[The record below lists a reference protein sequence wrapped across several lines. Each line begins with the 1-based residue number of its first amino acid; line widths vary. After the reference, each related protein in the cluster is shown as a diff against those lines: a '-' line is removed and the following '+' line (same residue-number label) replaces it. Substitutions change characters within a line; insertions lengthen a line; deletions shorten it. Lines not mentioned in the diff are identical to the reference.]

1 MPPAQRKPL
10 TVIVCCE
17 LVALAGGFA
26 ADAHAQAM
34 QPLRVDPVLLGLP
47 PAAPVAPAP
56 AAPQPAPRGEPEAAS
71 APSRAEVRAVTTPA
85 VEAVGENPAPSP
97 AAPAEAAKKAAPD
110 AVPARAVAPPAPP
123 VVAAPAPQPLP
134 LEPATAP
141 AVVPGRNERSE
152 RSEREAAPEPATPAP
167 VEPQSLRKP
176 VPEPVVTPAAA
187 PVSPPAPAAAAP
199 VAVPIIS
206 SAGAPRPSAASDAG
220 RSPAARPGATQL
232 AGSLPPLRVDPAL
245 LGPLPSVAAS
255 PPAAVRQAD
264 AARAERADRAERASS
279 GVVPVIAGGAAV
291 DAAPAR
297 PAPLATSGPRD
308 EADVAEAMPLALHL
322 ASAMV
327 PPSAKSDEPRPTFIS
342 ALRMSGITERETLAE
357 GEVELRKVGTV
368 LNSDRLIYW
377 PLDDELEA
385 TGQVRLEQGSD
396 VVTGPRLRLK
406 LEDQVGFFEQP
417 EYSLKRQPKPV
428 AATAPLP
435 LGTPQFAG
443 MPATA
448 AGGFA
453 PPITTSSS
461 VAAQPKRTMTELRGQ
476 AERFDFEGE
485 NQVRMTKGTFTT
497 CKPGN
502 DDWYARI
509 GDLHLDYDREVGEG
523 RDGAI
528 YFKGVPILYSPW
540 LSFSL
545 NNQRKSGLLAPT
557 FGTTSQSGFDLT
569 LPYYWNIA
577 PNMDAT
583 IAPRVFSKRGVQLN
597 TEFRYLDP
605 TYFGQ
610 ARVELLPGD
619 KLRNENRYGVSLT
632 HNQVFGNGF
641 SGVINY
647 NKVSDDRYYTD
658 LSSRIANT
666 SQTQLLQQGL
676 LSYGGGGWWN
686 ATANLQTY
694 QTLQPDPNV
703 PVASPYRLLP
713 QITLNARKPDWN
725 QLDASFLGQ
734 YTSFK
739 HPTQVEAQRTVAYPQ
754 LALPYVTP
762 GWYVTPKVGVH
773 ATNYSFA
780 RQAAGGPDS
789 LTRTLPIAS
798 IDSGMTFER
807 SSNWF
812 GRDYTQ
818 TMEPRLYYLYV
829 PFRDQS
835 RINVFDSGLADF
847 NFAQIFSENQFTGQ
861 DRISDANQLTAAV
874 TSRLIE
880 PGTGREIMRGMIGQR
895 FYFSDQQVSLPGAAR
910 REWNKSDFL
919 AAFSGQVL
927 PKVYADAALQYNMQ
941 QARYERMSIGARYLP
956 EPGKVLNAAY
966 RYNRN
971 EASPIDQVDVSGQ
984 WPLFGGWHAVGRY
997 NYSLREKQP
1006 VETLGGL
1013 EFNGGCWVLRV
1024 VGQRLATATST
1035 ASTAF
1040 FVQLELSDFSR
1051 IGSNPLELLK
1061 RNIQGY
1067 GNINQPTSDP
1077 VFGQ

>member
-47 PAAPVAPAP
+47 PVAPAP
-56 AAPQPAPRGEPEAAS
+56 VPRPAAQPEPRVEPEAVS
-71 APSRAEVRAVTTPA
+71 APSRAEVRPVAAPA
-85 VEAVGENPAPSP
+85 VEAVGESPTPTPATPSG
-97 AAPAEAAKKAAPD
+97 AAKKAAPD
-110 AVPARAVAPPAPP
+110 AVPARAVAPAAAP
-123 VVAAPAPQPLP
+123 VVATPAPQPLP
-134 LEPATAP
+134 LEPAAVP
-141 AVVPGRNERSE
+141 AVAPGRNERSE
-152 RSEREAAPEPATPAP
+152 REDRAAEADPATSAP
-167 VEPQSLRKP
+167 VEAQGLRAP
-176 VPEPVVTPAAA
+176 ASVSAPAPTAISAPAAQPAAA
-187 PVSPPAPAAAAP
+187 SAVAPAPA
-199 VAVPIIS
+199 VATS
-206 SAGAPRPSAASDAG
+206 RPPASDAG
-220 RSPAARPGATQL
+220 RAPAVRPVATQV
-232 AGSLPPLRVDPAL
+232 AGGLPPLRVDPAL
-245 LGPLPSVAAS
+245 LGPLPSVAAVAR
-255 PPAAVRQAD
+255 PAAEPAGATRAVRAPS
-264 AARAERADRAERASS
+264 E
-279 GVVPVIAGGAAV
+279 VVPVVAGGATV
-291 DAAPAR
+291 DAVPTPAMGGTR
-297 PAPLATSGPRD
+297 E
-308 EADVAEAMPLALHL
+308 EAGVAGGAPLALHL

-327 PPSAKSDEPRPTFIS
+327 PPPAKSDEPRPVFLS
-342 ALRMSGITERETLAE
+342 ALRMSGTTEREALAE

-368 LNSDRLIYW
+368 LNSDHLIYW

-385 TGQVRLEQGSD
+385 TGRVRLQQGSD

-417 EYSLKRQPKPV
+417 EYLLKRQPKPV

-435 LGTPQFAG
+435 LGTVAG

-453 PPITTSSS
+453 PPIATSSS
-461 VAAQPKRTMTELRGQ
+461 TATPPKRTATELRGQ

-485 NQVRMTKGTFTT
+485 NQVSMSKGTFTT

-502 DDWYARI
+502 DDWYARV
-509 GDLHLDYDREVGEG
+509 GDLHLDYDREIGEG
-523 RDGAI
+523 HDASI

-545 NNQRKSGLLAPT
+545 NDQRKSGLLAPT

-569 LPYYWNIA
+569 LPYYLNIA

-605 TYFGQ
+605 SYKGE

-619 KLRNENRYGVSLT
+619 KLRNENRYGISLL
-632 HNQVFGNGF
+632 HNQIFGNGF
-641 SGVINY
+641 SGAINY
-647 NKVSDDRYYTD
+647 NKVSDDFYYTD
-658 LSSRIANT
+658 LSSRITNT

-676 LSYGGGGWWN
+676 LSYGGGWWN

-694 QTLQPDPNV
+694 QTLQPDPKV

-739 HPTQVEAQRTVAYPQ
+739 HPTQVEAQRVVAYPQ

-780 RQAAGGPDS
+780 RQVAGGPDS

-798 IDSGMTFER
+798 VDSGMTFER
-807 SSNWF
+807 PSNWF

-818 TMEPRLYYLYV
+818 TLEPRLYYLYV

-880 PGTGREIMRGMIGQR
+880 PGTGREIMRGMFGQR

-941 QARYERMSIGARYLP
+941 QSRSERMSIGARYLP

-997 NYSLREKQP
+997 NYSLKEKQP

-1040 FVQLELSDFSR
+1040 FVQLELSDFSQ

-1067 GNINQPTSDP
+1067 GRINQSTADP